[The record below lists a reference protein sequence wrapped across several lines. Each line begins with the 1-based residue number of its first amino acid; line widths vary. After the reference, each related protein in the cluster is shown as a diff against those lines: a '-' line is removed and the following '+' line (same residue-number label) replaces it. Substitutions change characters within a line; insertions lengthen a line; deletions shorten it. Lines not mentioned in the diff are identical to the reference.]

1 MKRQKQRF
9 LSVLLLALCLL
20 CGCQQNKETG
30 SSDISVTAPQ
40 PSAPEA
46 GGTATPE
53 APSPS
58 TQTPAPTQTP
68 SGPVSPVPT
77 EAVPTGI
84 SGATPSVTAPSG
96 ALTDTPAPTSAS
108 TPTPTKKPAKPTA
121 TPTPRPTYAPGTVLG
136 KAPTLSQKDYFY
148 NSSIAVSVTAEK
160 KGTIYYTTDGSEP
173 TTGSKKYTGPITISA
188 SGGSTPKATVL
199 RVKAFYSDGSESPTA
214 VHTYFVGSQIS
225 SRFTTLVFSVSGNP
239 ADLTKGPN
247 GILYGKNY
255 EKRGRES
262 ERAIY
267 LEVFNKNGAPVISQ
281 YSGVRVYGGAS
292 RQSEVKSLK
301 LFARKSYGSGIGKFK
316 YNFFNNKN
324 NSGSYIASYDKL
336 VLRSYGND
344 WQFAYL
350 RDEMCQRLA
359 AKAGFP
365 ITESV
370 VPAVV
375 YLNGEY
381 YNFVWLHESY
391 CDDFLKQK
399 FGGKGKKGEFIIL
412 EGGEMYKSA
421 NEDDETETKAAEEY
435 HSTYWSLAQRDLT
448 DANNYKK
455 ITDFLDV
462 ESYLDYY
469 AFNIYINNWDWPNNN
484 YKLYRYYPGKG
495 ESNGSGVFDGRW
507 RFLLHDTDYSFGL
520 YGQDLTQAEYD
531 NLARIL
537 DPNDNRYS
545 PLFDSLMK
553 RKDCREY
560 FVKKIL
566 ELSSG
571 ALSYSSVNSMLNTM
585 TGLQKKE
592 LSIYMNYLKS
602 KYNCWTNEWS
612 TRDSLE
618 QIRTFAKAR
627 PNLMISMLSK
637 HLGMTEEEIR
647 ALK

>member
-9 LSVLLLALCLL
+9 LSLLLLTLCLL
-20 CGCQQNKETG
+20 CSCQQKQETG

-58 TQTPAPTQTP
+58 AQTPASTQTP
-68 SGPVSPVPT
+68 SVPVPPVPT
-77 EAVPTGI
+77 EAAPTGI

-96 ALTDTPAPTSAS
+96 ALTETPTPTSAS
-108 TPTPTKKPAKPTA
+108 TPTPTKKPKPTA

-148 NSSIAVSVTAEK
+148 NSSISVSVTAEK

-173 TTGSKKYTGPITISA
+173 TTGSKKYTGPITVSA

-199 RVKAFYSDGSESPTA
+199 RVKAFYTDGSESPTA

-255 EKRGRES
+255 EKRGKGS
-262 ERAIY
+262 ERAVY

-292 RQSEVKSLK
+292 RQNEVKSLK

-324 NSGSYIASYDKL
+324 NSGAYIASYDKL

-359 AKAGFP
+359 VKAGFP

-375 YLNGEY
+375 FLKGEY
-381 YNFVWLHESY
+381 
-391 CDDFLKQK
+391 
-399 FGGKGKKGEFIIL
+399 
-412 EGGEMYKSA
+412 
-421 NEDDETETKAAEEY
+421 
-435 HSTYWSLAQRDLT
+435 
-448 DANNYKK
+448 
-455 ITDFLDV
+455 
-462 ESYLDYY
+462 
-469 AFNIYINNWDWPNNN
+469 
-484 YKLYRYYPGKG
+484 
-495 ESNGSGVFDGRW
+495 
-507 RFLLHDTDYSFGL
+507 
-520 YGQDLTQAEYD
+520 
-531 NLARIL
+531 
-537 DPNDNRYS
+537 
-545 PLFDSLMK
+545 
-553 RKDCREY
+553 
-560 FVKKIL
+560 
-566 ELSSG
+566 
-571 ALSYSSVNSMLNTM
+571 
-585 TGLQKKE
+585 
-592 LSIYMNYLKS
+592 
-602 KYNCWTNEWS
+602 
-612 TRDSLE
+612 
-618 QIRTFAKAR
+618 
-627 PNLMISMLSK
+627 
-637 HLGMTEEEIR
+637 
-647 ALK
+647 